1 MKKIFVLLTGAMMVG
16 IASAQI
22 LQQDESAL
30 VYYSPK
36 TAVSLDFTYTIEKL
50 QAGPFAEF
58 AEELLGAT
66 DFVLAD
72 SITYS
77 LKDVHIGTSTSTDY
91 NRPHKVNVEAGIPLL
106 LTINEKGI
114 LKGYNI
120 PNGQEKNT
128 PQRKSVNK
136 EEGFAPICVAP
147 LTEEI
152 LKATDSANVAEAVA
166 QQILHIRETR
176 MYLLSGEVEHAPA
189 DGTSMKLVLA
199 ELDKQEKALTA
210 LFVGKRAT
218 YTEHFHCTIKPEE
231 EEQLFFFCSENGFTH
246 SDNVDADTIRVTVA
260 LSTQQYIQPQV
271 DVNQEEPSP
280 KNKKTK
286 NKKETE
292 TMKTE
297 LSPIVYNLPGSAEV
311 KVLYKGHHMA
321 QRILPIAQ
329 AGIDVPLPKA
339 LFTSEKLPVI
349 LFNEKTGN
357 IISISK

>member
-1 MKKIFVLLTGAMMVG
+1 MVG

-120 PNGQEKNT
+120 PNGQ
-128 PQRKSVNK
+128 
-136 EEGFAPICVAP
+136 
-147 LTEEI
+147 
-152 LKATDSANVAEAVA
+152 
-166 QQILHIRETR
+166 
-176 MYLLSGEVEHAPA
+176 
-189 DGTSMKLVLA
+189 
-199 ELDKQEKALTA
+199 
-210 LFVGKRAT
+210 
-218 YTEHFHCTIKPEE
+218 
-231 EEQLFFFCSENGFTH
+231 
-246 SDNVDADTIRVTVA
+246 
-260 LSTQQYIQPQV
+260 
-271 DVNQEEPSP
+271 
-280 KNKKTK
+280 
-286 NKKETE
+286 
-292 TMKTE
+292 
-297 LSPIVYNLPGSAEV
+297 
-311 KVLYKGHHMA
+311 
-321 QRILPIAQ
+321 
-329 AGIDVPLPKA
+329 
-339 LFTSEKLPVI
+339 
-349 LFNEKTGN
+349 
-357 IISISK
+357 